1 MLLRAEEE
9 VYTPRDFTHP
19 VNEGS
24 ATKFLFTLV
33 YLVLAGVEF
42 WLGNRLMKLETEQI
56 RGTKSGSGSPFLLPV
71 GMLLVSF
78 AEFWALTRIF
88 PFHLVLILIGALAL
102 GNFLYFVTG
111 SITGFTLAEKQQKM
125 GALSVIWGASQP
137 MPACIAVALILLARL
152 IGIIGVLWAFWTHPV
167 GDPRAIVLIAF
178 FHFVVVQALAIP
190 GLIVMQWPMV
200 TSEFLDDDIRNSY
213 LAQQFS
219 RIIYSTIYLLFPLWL
234 FKQDIRLAF
243 PSIHLP
249 ATDLPHFWILL
260 SIPLLLFLGGG
271 VFPFFLGI
279 NRYRAQVKAM
289 SAWLEGWL
297 QQVLITNTLPLG
309 DLRSRQLQDQLE
321 DLGDEITRRISEN
334 QLLHFY
340 LTTGQAAELN
350 LSTAANPSQPALEVS
365 NPTASSQADNPA
377 AEVGSA
383 AVTPQAGGPA
393 AEVGG
398 AAVTPQAGNPALANF
413 AEQARAALLY
423 VRGRAAQPESPE
435 ATANLADVIRKNRKN
450 LVYWDFR
457 FYYLGRLLEL
467 GENVPQADKND
478 MKAFLE
484 ASLQEIDQR
493 VSSANIKSNILGGSF
508 LTIMSSLGVWL
519 FKNFQNDILAYIR
532 HLVT

>member
-1 MLLRAEEE
+1 MLLRAEKE

-19 VNEGS
+19 VSEDS

-137 MPACIAVALILLARL
+137 MPACIAVVLILLARL
-152 IGIIGVLWAFWTHPV
+152 VGIIGVLWAFWTHPV
-167 GDPRAIVLIAF
+167 GDPRAIILIAF
-178 FHFVVVQALAIP
+178 FHFVIVQALAIP

-234 FKQDIRLAF
+234 FKQDIRVAF

-271 VFPFFLGI
+271 VLPFFLGI

-350 LSTAANPSQPALEVS
+350 LSTAASPSQPALEVG
-365 NPTASSQADNPA
+365 NPTASLSSRQSSTRGRQRGGDSSSWRPGGGGGRR
-377 AEVGSA
+377 GSHPSSWQPGTGKLRGA
-383 AVTPQAGGPA
+383 GARRLAVCQGTGGPA
-393 AEVGG
+393 GEPRSDRESGRRY
-398 AAVTPQAGNPALANF
+398 PQEP
-413 AEQARAALLY
+413 
-423 VRGRAAQPESPE
+423 
-435 ATANLADVIRKNRKN
+435 
-450 LVYWDFR
+450 
-457 FYYLGRLLEL
+457 
-467 GENVPQADKND
+467 
-478 MKAFLE
+478 
-484 ASLQEIDQR
+484 
-493 VSSANIKSNILGGSF
+493 
-508 LTIMSSLGVWL
+508 
-519 FKNFQNDILAYIR
+519 
-532 HLVT
+532 